1 MTLCQCSV
9 RAGTSE
15 RQALSLARV
24 ASFARHLGQESSD
37 PLLNGLGRIHV
48 DRLVHRPTGHTG
60 RCCGERGR
68 VGQCTR
74 RCHGGV
80 LGSAAERTGVWP
92 QAQVLWRRR
101 TQMPRTSTAPAA
113 GGAIAGTAPGKFAIV
128 VASASTGSGTR
139 KARDRARGRAIARVD
154 RSRSRDIYTLH
165 LYMETDVSNKCDFDG
180 RRRVVE

>member
-74 RCHGGV
+74 RCHGVV
-80 LGSAAERTGVWP
+80 LGREDRGV
-92 QAQVLWRRR
+92 
-101 TQMPRTSTAPAA
+101 AA
-113 GGAIAGTAPGKFAIV
+113 GAGT
-128 VASASTGSGTR
+128 VATTHANAAHEHSASSRRGDSRHSAREVRHCGR
-139 KARDRARGRAIARVD
+139 ECQHRVRNPQGARSRARPRDRASRSIAIARY
-154 RSRSRDIYTLH
+154 IYITFI
-165 LYMETDVSNKCDFDG
+165 YGD
-180 RRRVVE
+180 RRVKQMRF

>member
-48 DRLVHRPTGHTG
+48 DRLVHRPAGHTG

-113 GGAIAGTAPGKFAIV
+113 GGAIAGTAPGSSPLWSRVPALTV
-128 VASASTGSGTR
+128 RNPRRASA
-139 KARDRARGRAIARVD
+139 
-154 RSRSRDIYTLH
+154 RSRESIDRDRDIYLYASFIEKTLTR
-165 LYMETDVSNKCDFDG
+165 LDRMQQTRQKEQLG
-180 RRRVVE
+180 

>member
-1 MTLCQCSV
+1 MRDVSAAMTLCQCSV

-48 DRLVHRPTGHTG
+48 DRLVHRPAGHTG

-74 RCHGGV
+74 RCHGG
-80 LGSAAERTGVWP
+80 GAWQCCREDRGV
-92 QAQVLWRRR
+92 
-101 TQMPRTSTAPAA
+101 AA
-113 GGAIAGTAPGKFAIV
+113 GAGTVATTHANAAHEHSASSRRGDSRHSAGKFAIV
-128 VASASTGSGTR
+128 VASASTDGQEPAPR
-139 KARDRARGRAIARVD
+139 ARDRASRSIAIA
-154 RSRSRDIYTLH
+154 IYIGAP
-165 LYMETDVSNKCDFDG
+165 YACV
-180 RRRVVE
+180 